1 MAAKRRTEEGQGRKE
16 PHVVVK
22 AKRREQ
28 RRQTTFCEHR
38 TGAGVDRKPSG
49 EKESSINNNK

>member
-1 MAAKRRTEEGQGRKE
+1 MAAKRRTEEGQERKE
-16 PHVVVK
+16 GHVVVK

-38 TGAGVDRKPSG
+38 TGGWC
-49 EKESSINNNK
+49 